1 MKLTL
6 RLAWPKPGAPVARAF
21 KLPGAYQSLCEYAA
35 RIRRCVP
42 FSIDGGEPA
51 AGAKVWLLDRGPG
64 AKVLSSEELAALL
77 GREKDGGT
85 RALEVVVGPADGF
98 TPADL
103 ARLKPALRWSFGPLT
118 LPHELAAVVASEQ
131 LYRAFSILSRSPYHL
146 GH

>member
-1 MKLTL
+1 M
-6 RLAWPKPGAPVARAF
+6 
-21 KLPGAYQSLCEYAA
+21 
-35 RIRRCVP
+35 P
-42 FSIDGGEPA
+42 FAVEGGDPA

-64 AKVLSSEELAALL
+64 AKVLSSEDLAAAL

-85 RALEVVVGPADGF
+85 RSLEVVVGPADGF

-103 ARLKPALRWSFGPLT
+103 ARLKPSLRWSFGPLT

-131 LYRAFSILSRSPYHL
+131 LYRAFSILARSPYHL